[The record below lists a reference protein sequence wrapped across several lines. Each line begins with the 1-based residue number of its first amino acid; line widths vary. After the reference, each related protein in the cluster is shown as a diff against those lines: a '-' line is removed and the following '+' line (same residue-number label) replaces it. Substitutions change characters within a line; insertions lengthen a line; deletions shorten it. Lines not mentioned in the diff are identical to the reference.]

1 MNFDAAVHKCVIVVD
16 NTLGLGHA
24 VNAVSVIGVSLGRS
38 VEGLVGPAL
47 QSSDEVN
54 YPGVIYAPLPI
65 LRSSSDYLHELHKK
79 ALLDN
84 EIHSMPFS
92 ALAQSCKTY
101 EEYEARI
108 CEADSSGIELVA
120 LGLVGPQKSISKLT
134 GNLSLFK

>member
-47 QSSDEVN
+47 QSRDEVN

-65 LRSSSDYLHELHKK
+65 LRSSSDHLQELHKK

-84 EIHSMPFS
+84 GIHSMPFS

-101 EEYEARI
+101 QEYEARI

-120 LGLVGPQKSISKLT
+120 LGLVGPQKSIIKLT

>member
-16 NTLGLGHA
+16 SSLGLGHA

-38 VEGLVGPAL
+38 VEGLVGPAM
-47 QSSDEVN
+47 QSSDNVN

-65 LRSSSDYLHELHKK
+65 LRATSDYLQVLHKK

-84 EIHSMPFS
+84 DIHIMPFS

-101 EEYEARI
+101 QEYEARI
-108 CEADSSGIELVA
+108 SEANSSSIELVA
-120 LGLVGPQKSISKLT
+120 IGLVGPQKSISKLT